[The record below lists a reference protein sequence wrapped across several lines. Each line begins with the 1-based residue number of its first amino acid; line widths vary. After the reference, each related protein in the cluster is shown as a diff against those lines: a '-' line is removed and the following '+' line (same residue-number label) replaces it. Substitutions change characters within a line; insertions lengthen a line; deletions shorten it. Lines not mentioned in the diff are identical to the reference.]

1 MESATKEQISKLVA
15 SQRQYFKSGETFDI
29 NFRINQLK
37 KLKQMVIDN
46 EEAMT
51 KAMYEDLGRHYVEA
65 YLVKDDICVGKSEP
79 FVVNIVNGAIVL

>member
-46 EEAMT
+46 EEAMNQYM
-51 KAMYEDLGRHYVEA
+51 AEHGEA
-65 YLVKDDICVGKSEP
+65 YAD
-79 FVVNIVNGAIVL
+79 